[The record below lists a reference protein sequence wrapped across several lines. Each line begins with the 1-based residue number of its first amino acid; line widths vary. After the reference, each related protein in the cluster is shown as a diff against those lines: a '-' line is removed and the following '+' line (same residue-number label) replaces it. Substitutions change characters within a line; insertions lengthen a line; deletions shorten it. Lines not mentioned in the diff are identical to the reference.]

1 MYMMN
6 HDMDIVLSH
15 DWPVG
20 IEKYGNVKRL
30 LKLKPF
36 FRDDIQR
43 GQLGSPLNKFL
54 IHYLRPRYWFSGH
67 LHVKFEAR
75 IVDLV
80 GARIKRNQTTTDS
93 NTESNK
99 EEISL
104 DMDDEE
110 EEEGKC

>member
-1 MYMMN
+1 M
-6 HDMDIVLSH
+6 IGLWALKIWKSEEATK
-15 DWPVG
+15 
-20 IEKYGNVKRL
+20 IETI
-30 LKLKPF
+30 

-80 GARIKRNQTTTDS
+80 RSTDKRNQPRLQIQIL
-93 NTESNK
+93 NQIRK
-99 EEISL
+99 KYL
-104 DMDDEE
+104 
-110 EEEGKC
+110 